1 LKRAREFKKTYNE
14 VMRILSE
21 NFSHSSEEKSQ
32 DNEAQT
38 MQQSEEVRTLR
49 GSEKSSQDSKKKR
62 RRA

>member
-1 LKRAREFKKTYNE
+1 
-14 VMRILSE
+14 MRILSE

-38 MQQSEEVRTLR
+38 MQRSEEVRTLR